1 MRPGAYIK
9 HKSTSLKIQCL
20 YGFTVLVKAKSSPCD
35 VMAVYNMNE

>member
-9 HKSTSLKIQCL
+9 HKSTSLKICL

-35 VMAVYNMNE
+35 VMAVNNMNE